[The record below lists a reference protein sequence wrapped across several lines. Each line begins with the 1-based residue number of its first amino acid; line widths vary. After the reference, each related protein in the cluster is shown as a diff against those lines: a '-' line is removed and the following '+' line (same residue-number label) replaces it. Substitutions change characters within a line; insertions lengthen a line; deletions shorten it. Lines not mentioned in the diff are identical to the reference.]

1 MSSSLKTEANPR
13 AAAWDAFSPSPP
25 GDERSSSYSPYNK
38 FSRDEWGKLRADTPL
53 TLTEH
58 DLVQLRGQNEQV
70 ALDEVADIY
79 LPLTRLLNLYVA
91 KAQELYQASAKILGN
106 PAARVPYIIGLGG
119 SVAVGKST
127 TSRILQA
134 LLSRWPHHPKVD
146 LVTTDGFL
154 YSNKVLGEKGLM
166 PRKGFPESF
175 DLPRLIQFV
184 SDVKAGR
191 GKIKVPLYSHHIYD
205 IMPGRYEL
213 VDQPDIMIIEGLNVL
228 QTGSHAF
235 ARQQPRVFI
244 SDYFDFTIY
253 VHAEVQ
259 QVRQWYVDRFLTFR
273 RRALHD
279 STSFFSVFAH
289 LTEEEAR
296 AHAVRIWTEINEVNL
311 HENILPTR
319 ERAKLILNKG
329 ADHSVQSV
337 LLRKI

>member
-1 MSSSLKTEANPR
+1 MSSSLKTDFRMHEEGG
-13 AAAWDAFSPSPP
+13 DAFGRRPHGDPPLSP
-25 GDERSSSYSPYNK
+25 YSPYNE
-38 FSRDEWGKLRADTPL
+38 FSREEWGRLRADTPL
-53 TLTEH
+53 TLTEQ
-58 DLVQLRGQNEQV
+58 DLVRLRGQNEQV

-91 KAQELYQASAKILGN
+91 KAQELYRATAKFLNN

-146 LVTTDGFL
+146 LVTTDGYL
-154 YSNKVLGEKGLM
+154 YSNRVLGEKGLM

-175 DLPRLIQFV
+175 DLARLIQLV
-184 SDVKAGR
+184 SDLKAGR
-191 GKIKVPLYSHHIYD
+191 RNIGIPVYSHHVYD
-205 IMPGRYEL
+205 IVPGRYE
-213 VDQPDIMIIEGLNVL
+213 VIDQPDIVIIEGLNVL
-228 QTGSHAF
+228 QTGTHAF
-235 ARQQPRVFI
+235 GARPRVFV

-253 VHAEVQ
+253 VHANTHEI
-259 QVRQWYVDRFLTFR
+259 RRWYVERFLTFR
-273 RRALHD
+273 RIALGD
-279 STSFFSVFAH
+279 PSSFFSVFAN

-296 AHAVRIWTEINEVNL
+296 AHATRIWTEINEVNL
-311 HENILPTR
+311 NENILPTR

>member
-1 MSSSLKTEANPR
+1 MAWG
-13 AAAWDAFSPSPP
+13 AASGVLRIIPLCWCAKVNLS
-25 GDERSSSYSPYNK
+25 GYSPYNQ
-38 FSRDEWGKLRADTPL
+38 FSREEWGRLRADTPL
-53 TLTEH
+53 TLTEQ
-58 DLVQLRGQNEQV
+58 DLVRMRGQNEQV

-79 LPLTRLLNLYVA
+79 LPLTRLLNLYVT
-91 KAQELYQASAKILGN
+91 KTQELYRDSAEFLRN

-134 LLSRWPHHPKVD
+134 LLARWPHHPKVD

-154 YSNKVLGEKGLM
+154 HSNRVLGERGLM

-175 DLPRLIQFV
+175 NLAALIQFV

-191 GKIKVPLYSHHIYD
+191 RCIQVPVYSHHIYD
-205 IMPGRYEL
+205 IVPGEYTV
-213 VDQPDIMIIEGLNVL
+213 VDQPDIIIIEGLNVL
-228 QTGSHAF
+228 QTGLDATTHKAS
-235 ARQQPRVFI
+235 VFV

-253 VHAEVQ
+253 VHADTEV
-259 QVRQWYVDRFLTFR
+259 VHRWYVDRFMNFR
-273 RRALHD
+273 ERALHD
-279 STSFFSVFAH
+279 PTSFFSIFAN
-289 LTEEEAR
+289 LTEAEAS
-296 AHAVRIWTEINEVNL
+296 AHATRIWVEINEVNL
-311 HENILPTR
+311 NENILPTR